1 MNYRLTAHGLEE
13 VHYTTRF
20 SGLRAALLPVAAVVA
35 LVAVYAL
42 VQYHDDNVAL
52 RAEVQAAKARGCP
65 ATMQGRPF
73 IGSRYSEIDLSRPR
87 YSTLACYYKA
97 GVKS

>member
-1 MNYRLTAHGLEE
+1 MNYRPTAHGLEE
-13 VHYTTRF
+13 VHYTTWQHRW
-20 SGLRAALLPVAAVVA
+20 LLPVVAVVA

-52 RAEVQAAKARGCP
+52 RAEVQAMKSRGCP
-65 ATMQGRPF
+65 ASVQGRPF
-73 IGSRYSEIDLSRPR
+73 IGARYNEIDLSRPR

-97 GVKS
+97 GVQS